1 MPAFDHAAY
10 MRKRR
15 RSNKEMR
22 KRDND
27 KVRAYQKT
35 KVGRASLKAGN
46 LNTRAKTNGYIGKVT
61 KEDILAIWSD
71 YRCVLCGENESLVI
85 DHRKALSMGGTNTID
100 NLQLM
105 CNSCHLQKSACERR
119 LSSDLNDSN
128 IPEWFWQMIEEE
140 PPAIVRQQ
148 LSLF

>member
-1 MPAFDHAAY
+1 MPAFDHTAY

-27 KVRAYQKT
+27 RARAYQKT
-35 KVGRASLKAGN
+35 KVGRAAHKAGS

-61 KEDILAIWSD
+61 KEDILALWSD
-71 YRCVLCGENESLVI
+71 YHCVLCSENESLVI
-85 DHRKALSMGGTNTID
+85 DHRRALSMGGTNTIE

-105 CNSCHLQKSACERR
+105 CSSCHLEKSSYEKML
-119 LSSDLNDSN
+119 LSDPCDSD